1 MAIATTSVLVM
12 QTTKVES
19 ATKHD
24 ICHTY
29 QSVDIV
35 DSGDSSFIG
44 IQPLSMQIYSVA
56 NQFLVAQDNYQ
67 KGYNSQW
74 MLGNLTSI

>member
-1 MAIATTSVLVM
+1 VLGLLATATTSVLVM

-29 QSVDIV
+29 ESVDIV
-35 DSGDSSFIG
+35 DSGGDSFIG
-44 IQPLSMQIYSVA
+44 IQPLAMQIYSVA
-56 NQFLVAQDNYQ
+56 N
-67 KGYNSQW
+67 
-74 MLGNLTSI
+74 